1 MSTSRDATQNA
12 RTVTKGNSRERK
24 KKKKEDEVRVNVAY
38 YIMKAFDI
46 LLWTD
51 IYRPPDAS
59 N

>member
-1 MSTSRDATQNA
+1 MPELSL
-12 RTVTKGNSRERK
+12 KGIAERG